1 MHIMTMEL
9 MKLHYHDSIV
19 CQKPGMKKYIFLSR
33 QPGGKIESCY
43 IKSPIPFTTSRYPT
57 SELLTWLVGG
67 FNRRY
72 IISQTKNVKKRKK
85 IKIAGRTKKVS
96 QKRIEAVSEGEGRMG
111 VNRDDRAR
119 M

>member
-1 MHIMTMEL
+1 M
-9 MKLHYHDSIV
+9 
-19 CQKPGMKKYIFLSR
+19 
-33 QPGGKIESCY
+33 
-43 IKSPIPFTTSRYPT
+43 
-57 SELLTWLVGG
+57 VGG